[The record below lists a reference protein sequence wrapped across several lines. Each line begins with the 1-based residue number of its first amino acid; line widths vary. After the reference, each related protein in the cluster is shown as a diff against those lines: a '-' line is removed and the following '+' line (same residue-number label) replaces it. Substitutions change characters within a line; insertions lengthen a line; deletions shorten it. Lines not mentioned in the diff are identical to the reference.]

1 MQSIAYSFIACCY
14 TRYEICCIIFLY
26 FCSEALQQV
35 NVLVDTISVLKTPYM
50 EALTV
55 ADAFDVQHNMQ
66 DVVQQSKQF
75 QWVTRRKAL
84 SEAVGVLEQAQKF
97 RSKLLT
103 ETDPDKA
110 MFFHELE
117 KMRELWRVRKTGNVT
132 YGDLGYKM
140 C

>member
-1 MQSIAYSFIACCY
+1 
-14 TRYEICCIIFLY
+14 
-26 FCSEALQQV
+26 
-35 NVLVDTISVLKTPYM
+35 M
-50 EALTV
+50 EALTI
-55 ADAFDVQHNMQ
+55 ADAFEVQHNMQ
-66 DVVQQSKQF
+66 DVIQQSKQF

-84 SEAVGVLEQAQKF
+84 GEAIAVLEQAQKF

-110 MFFHELE
+110 MFFRELE

-140 C
+140 CT